1 MKIKNLALTLLA
13 VAAAAS
19 AAKAADSTLVA
30 DFDLQTNM
38 NVIPGFWFFLDDKGS
53 QGNSAV
59 TSADTGAGQYTFSAA
74 SFGEGAQ
81 SVTGYSAKMAY
92 TFGTTRPAC
101 GAGCTYSPEVTLG
114 MNMVPTGEVAK
125 NITGA
130 TSISFWAK
138 AVPPVKVS
146 IIGISKDVVDYSWPR
161 AEVSVTATWKKY
173 TAYLSGATAP
183 VFKGT
188 WGAMK
193 DKNPTLAQM
202 EGFSFALQKDTNPTV
217 TGGTSQLDDLYI
229 NGYKDPASAIHA
241 AARPSVTQALRA
253 ADGKSLKV
261 SVPAAYRAVAGTVAA
276 LDLSGKTV
284 TSAAFAKGQES
295 VSLDMPG
302 RANGTVF
309 LRVFAGAL

>member
-1 MKIKNLALTLLA
+1 MKTKTLLISLL
-13 VAAAAS
+13 AS
-19 AAKAADSTLVA
+19 AAVHAADSTVVA

-53 QGNSAV
+53 KGTSSV
-59 TSADTGAGQYTFSAA
+59 TSADSLGGQYTFSSA

-81 SVTGYSAKMAY
+81 SIAGYSAKMAY
-92 TFGTTRPAC
+92 TFGATRPSC
-101 GAGCTYSPEVTLG
+101 GGTCTYSPEVTLG
-114 MNMVPTGEVAK
+114 MNMVPPGDLAK

-130 TSISFWAK
+130 THISFWAK

-146 IIGISKDVVDYSWPR
+146 IIGISKDVTDYSWPR
-161 AEVSVTATWKKY
+161 AEVSITSEWKRHV
-173 TAYLSGATAP
+173 AYLSGAVTP

-193 DKNPTLAQM
+193 DKNPTLNNM

-217 TGGTSQLDDLYI
+217 TSGVFQLDDLVI
-229 NGYKDPASAIHA
+229 HGYKDPASSLFRS
-241 AARPSVTQALRA
+241 AARPSLTQALRA

-261 SVPAAYRAVAGTVAA
+261 SVPAVYRQAAGTVAA

-284 TSAAFAKGQES
+284 ASAAFAKGQES

-309 LRVFAGAL
+309 VRVFAGAL